1 MKTLFDPTRIGTLQL
16 RNRLV
21 RSATWEAMADET
33 GRLTPRLKRVYR
45 DLAEGGTGLIIARA
59 TTITADATRRFV

>member
-1 MKTLFDPTRIGTLQL
+1 MKTLFDETRIGTLQL

-33 GRLTPRLKRVYR
+33 GRPTPRLGRP
-45 DLAEGGTGLIIARA
+45 DG
-59 TTITADATRRFV
+59 FN